1 MIYDRIPIT
10 YEEVCRRLDKK
21 LGVSIPRKIKR
32 KRWLGETRYWGWSVE
47 EYISEQWRKSVKER
61 TFVKGVPT
69 EKQRTDTKFVG
80 GVLSRKE
87 HELEQ
92 RVHQIIK

>member
-1 MIYDRIPIT
+1 MIDDRIPIT

-47 EYISEQWRKSVKER
+47 EYISEQWRKSAQDR

-69 EKQRTDTKFVG
+69 EKQRTDMKFAG

-87 HELEQ
+87 RELEQ